1 MCYNKRVFRPAAA
14 KSIQYRESIMRK
26 KCLILSAASLTLA
39 LAIYAFTYY
48 LYHYLGP
55 DGFGTVFY
63 EEPTKPLVTLYFGIW
78 GVMHQF
84 AAFTA
89 LLVGLIF
96 GGKKDK

>member
-1 MCYNKRVFRPAAA
+1 
-14 KSIQYRESIMRK
+14 MRK
-26 KCLILSAASLTLA
+26 KCLIFAAISLAIA

-84 AAFTA
+84 AAVSA
-89 LLVGLIF
+89 LVVGLLC
-96 GGKKDK
+96 GEKKRP